1 MTYITIV
8 KLMFKDI
15 FGESPQTKILDF
27 LADHPDYDYSI
38 SEIAKHSQVS
48 RPTVYKIK
56 DILLKKG
63 LIIQTREQGNSLLY
77 KLNIDNKLVQV
88 ILKFDFEL
96 AGKIAEIESQKEVQ
110 QLNLTLTKT
119 DNKSKKRRSI
129 VSS

>member
-1 MTYITIV
+1 
-8 KLMFKDI
+8 MFRDI
-15 FGESPQTKILDF
+15 FGNSPQTKILDF

-63 LIIQTREQGNSLLY
+63 LIIQTREQGNSPLF

-96 AGKIAEIESQKEVQ
+96 AKRIAEIESQETVQ
-110 QLNLTLTKT
+110 QYTPTLVKSVHKSPKHRDKT
-119 DNKSKKRRSI
+119 A